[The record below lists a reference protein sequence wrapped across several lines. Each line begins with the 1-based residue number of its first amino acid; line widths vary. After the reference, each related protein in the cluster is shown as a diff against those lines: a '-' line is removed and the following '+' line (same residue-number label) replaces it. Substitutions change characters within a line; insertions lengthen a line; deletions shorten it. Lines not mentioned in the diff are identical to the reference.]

1 MRRVAAKGR
10 RATTAA
16 DGESVGLF
24 FATAAFPM
32 GPILGELK
40 IGAVATGISVPLTY
54 AAAVFLG
61 AGRFTSRRPRVH
73 A

>member
-1 MRRVAAKGR
+1 LHWKDLAVLAPA
-10 RATTAA
+10 TAA
-16 DGESVGLF
+16 SFTFGLF

-40 IGAVATGISVPLTY
+40 IGALATGISVPLTF

-61 AGRFTSRRPRVH
+61 AGRFAPRRPRAH